1 MGEDVVVLVEGGHVG
16 WVWTL
21 RGSCGV
27 GEDVLGGYPG
37 KFPKVLS
44 FMKVSGKFNTYQKFL
59 EDSNQKFLEV
69 LTKSFSKVFNQK
81 FVKSFQLKVSRKFS
95 TKSFSKCN

>member
-1 MGEDVVVLVEGGHVG
+1 MGEDVEGGHVG

-59 EDSNQKFLEV
+59 EVSNQKFLG
-69 LTKSFSKVFNQK
+69 VFNQK
-81 FVKSFQLKVSRKFS
+81 FSAKFP
-95 TKSFSKCN
+95 TKSFWKVSNQKLSFWKVYL

>member
-1 MGEDVVVLVEGGHVG
+1 MGEDIEWGHVG
-16 WVWTL
+16 WVGTL

-44 FMKVSGKFNTYQKFL
+44 FMKVSGKFPTKSFRKVFNT
-59 EDSNQKFLEV
+59 SQKFLEV
-69 LTKSFSKVFNQK
+69 SNQ
-81 FVKSFQLKVSRKFS
+81 
-95 TKSFSKCN
+95 

>member
-1 MGEDVVVLVEGGHVG
+1 MGEDIEGGHVG
-16 WVWTL
+16 WVGTL
-21 RGSCGV
+21 RGACGV

-59 EDSNQKFLEV
+59 EVSNQKFLEV
-69 LTKSFSKVFNQK
+69 FNQK
-81 FVKSFQLKVSRKFS
+81 FLESFQPKVCQKFS
-95 TKSFSKCN
+95 TKSFLKVFN